1 MQPTPVALRFGPDGR
16 FELQPAERRLLV
28 DGSPATLGGRAFDL
42 LQALLAQPGHL
53 LTKDELLDRV
63 WPGLVVEEANLQMQ
77 VSNLRKLLGGDAI
90 ATVPGR
96 GYRFMV
102 DVSAEQRMPP
112 GPLAQRSSVADSSA
126 PGSGP
131 RLVGR
136 AADLARLQQC
146 LQASRCV
153 TLLGPSGVGKTSLA
167 RAAVAAWA
175 GHSVW
180 LDLAALPAGSD
191 VLPTLARAFELPVQ
205 AGSGVVTALARVLL
219 REAGTP
225 TLLVLDNAEHVIEPC
240 AEMVAALLALPGLT
254 LLATSQQPMAVVDER
269 RLPLDPL
276 AQPPQD
282 ADGSGDDALA
292 LLVERIAA
300 VDHHFAG
307 TPITLPLLRA
317 ICRQLDGL
325 PLALEMA
332 AARVP
337 LLGVQGVH
345 DALAERFALLTRG
358 HRDAAPR
365 HRTLRE
371 ALAWSYKLLAA
382 PEQQLFRALG
392 VFVGDFPL
400 DLVVGLTA
408 GSGERWDIVDRL
420 AVLVDRSLVVV
431 EAGEPPTYRLLE
443 TMRAFA
449 LAQLDATPAEA
460 GATRRRLGELLL
472 QRFQATPP
480 GQAAAVAQRLREM
493 GHVRET
499 LAWAQAHGEPA
510 LAIELAAAVCEH
522 MNVSTWR
529 HEARGWLLAQRPW
542 IDGDTAAALPLRLQA
557 RWLEAAARQLTMQ
570 RATDAH
576 ATAQRALALWR
587 QLGEPREV
595 LRCAGHCV
603 RSFDAPGAEL
613 DAACAELDAALAAV
627 PAPTA
632 RERVAAAG
640 SHAAAC
646 SLREDLAGALAA
658 YLAEE
663 RAAMD
668 DESSPMLLETAR
680 AKVVAALQ
688 DLGRDAEAAERGRVL
703 LAGMSPSS
711 PNRPWVCAATIEA
724 LFDLGRLDDLAALA
738 ITTWD
743 SSVRFGVPACRVLLA
758 GWLLRL
764 GRVQPAVELLGHV
777 QQSLKALGATLHLA
791 KQEQAAQVL
800 RQAEAER
807 GAVAVQAWLE
817 QGRTLD
823 DATVRAQVVAAA
835 GPDRSLQRRMEPRRR
850 PDGQAAS

>member
-1 MQPTPVALRFGPDGR
+1 VQPSPAPLRFGRDGR

-28 DGSPATLGGRAFDL
+28 DGSPAALGGRAFDL
-42 LQALLAQPGHL
+42 LRALLAQPGHL

-96 GYRFMV
+96 GYRFMAEV
-102 DVSAEQRMPP
+102 MPRPRAAPAAPSAMPAP
-112 GPLAQRSSVADSSA
+112 VAKPSA
-126 PGSGP
+126 PRAGA
-131 RLVGR
+131 RLIGR
-136 AADLARLQQC
+136 AGDLARLQQC

-167 RAAVAAWA
+167 RAAVSAWP
-175 GHSVW
+175 GRSVW

-191 VLPTLARAFELPVQ
+191 LLPTLARAFELPVHGGP
-205 AGSGVVTALARVLL
+205 ALAAALARVL

-225 TLLVLDNAEHVIEPC
+225 TLLVLDNAEHVIEAC
-240 AEMVAALLALPGLT
+240 AAIAAELVALPGLT
-254 LLATSQQPMAVVDER
+254 LLATSQQPMAVADER
-269 RLPLDPL
+269 RLPLAPL
-276 AQPPQD
+276 AQPPTD

-292 LLVERIAA
+292 LLLDRIAA
-300 VDHHFAG
+300 VDHHFAP
-307 TPITLPLLRA
+307 TRATLPLLRA

-345 DALAERFALLTRG
+345 DALVERFALLTRG

-371 ALAWSYKLLAA
+371 ALAWSYKLLAS

-392 VFVGDFPL
+392 VFVGSFPL
-400 DLVVGLTA
+400 DLVVALVA
-408 GSGERWDIVDRL
+408 ESGERWDIVDRL
-420 AVLVDRSLVVV
+420 AALVDRSMVVV
-431 EAGEPPTYRLLE
+431 ETGEPPTYRLLE
-443 TMRAFA
+443 TIRAFA
-449 LAQLDATPAEA
+449 QAQLDAAPAEA
-460 GATRRRLGELLL
+460 GAMRRRLGELLL
-472 QRFQATPP
+472 QRFQSTPQA
-480 GQAAAVAQRLREM
+480 QAAAVAQRLREM
-493 GHVRET
+493 DLVRET

-510 LAIELAAAVCEH
+510 MAIELAAAVCEH
-522 MNVSTWR
+522 MNFSTWR

-542 IDGDTAAALPLRLQA
+542 VDGDTAAALPLRLQA
-557 RWLEAAARQLTMQ
+557 RWLEAAARQLTIQ
-570 RATDAH
+570 RATDAL

-595 LRCAGHCV
+595 LKCAGHCV
-603 RSFDAPGAEL
+603 RSINVPGPEL

-632 RERVAAAG
+632 RERVAVAG

-646 SLREDLAGALAA
+646 SLREDLEGALVAH
-658 YLAEE
+658 LAEE

-668 DESSPMLLETAR
+668 DEGSPMLLETAR

-703 LAGMSPSS
+703 LAGMSPAS

-724 LFDLGRLDDLAALA
+724 LFDLDRLDELEALA
-738 ITTWD
+738 LTTWD

-758 GWLLRL
+758 AWMLRL
-764 GRVQPAVELLGHV
+764 GRAQPAVELLGHV
-777 QQSLKALGATLHLA
+777 QRSLKALGATLHPA
-791 KQEQAAQVL
+791 KQDQVAEVL
-800 RQAEAER
+800 RRAEAES

-817 QGRTLD
+817 KGRTLE
-823 DATVRAQVVAAA
+823 DAEVRAQVLATA
-835 GPDRSLQRRMEPRRR
+835 ERRR
-850 PDGQAAS
+850 